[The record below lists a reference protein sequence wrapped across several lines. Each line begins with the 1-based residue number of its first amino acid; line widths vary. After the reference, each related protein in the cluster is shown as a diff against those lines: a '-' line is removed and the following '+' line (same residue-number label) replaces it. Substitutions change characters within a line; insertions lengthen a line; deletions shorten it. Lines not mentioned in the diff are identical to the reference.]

1 MVVARVR
8 QAAARPEQD
17 VERLPWLHT
26 DLRQNVDWCGV
37 SDVEAS
43 DTTANVKAKVHD
55 SDGIPP
61 GQQRLGFAGMHPA
74 LGVALAWLH
83 ADLCQ
88 DVVEIIMPDV
98 EASDTTANVKARI
111 QDKDIPP
118 DQQRSRGEKGS
129 SWRAEQFHKT
139 KRKRA
144 YKSFSLSL
152 I

>member
-17 VERLPWLHT
+17 VKRLPWLHT

-55 SDGIPP
+55 SEGIPP
-61 GQQRLGFAGMHPA
+61 DKHRLSFAGMHPA

-111 QDKDIPP
+111 PAGPAALTRREGFFMARRTIP
-118 DQQRSRGEKGS
+118 QKLFRTASRVS
-129 SWRAEQFHKT
+129 QCQ
-139 KRKRA
+139 
-144 YKSFSLSL
+144 
-152 I
+152 